1 MVLPV
6 YGPPLPPLSN
16 AMQRRRSQ
24 TCRLFIYL
32 IGRVMVY
39 LMMIE
44 ERAQDS
50 YLRGGIRSHFQA
62 MHMDQHWAFLDAE
75 FIIIFQMSRR
85 SMEQLRHE
93 LYPFLRVHLTDA
105 QIEGRAHGNRRPLT
119 IDEKLAMGLMAAGGC
134 PPQTHFNLL
143 AFSVCNSRAR
153 ESCCCT
159 LLVL

>member
-1 MVLPV
+1 VADVAKNVFDDERISLARLMQENESRPV

-32 IGRVMVY
+32 IGSVMVY

-50 YLRGGIRSHFQA
+50 YVHGGIRSHFRA
-62 MHMDQHWAFLDAE
+62 MHMDRHWAFLDAE

-93 LYPFLRVHLTDA
+93 LYPFPRVHLTDA
-105 QIEGRAHGNRRPLT
+105 QIEG
-119 IDEKLAMGLMAAGGC
+119 
-134 PPQTHFNLL
+134 
-143 AFSVCNSRAR
+143 
-153 ESCCCT
+153 
-159 LLVL
+159 